1 MLKWWM
7 GFRQPMMDSDGGAG
21 NGGAGTG
28 GEGGDGGGQGGGDP
42 QKTYDEAYVKKLRD
56 EAAGHRTKVKDLEQ
70 KLAGASQE
78 TMAKVLKALGLEPD
92 PNKNYEQQL
101 ADANKKAQE
110 AEEKANQ
117 RLIKAEVKVISA
129 QLGIIDSDAALALMD
144 KGKVKVNDS
153 GDVEG
158 AKEALEALLKD
169 KPYLKGQPDNNKVGS
184 GSNPAGG
191 GGTKNNATSG
201 MNDFIRKMAGR

>member
-7 GFRQPMMDSDGGAG
+7 RFREPMMDSDGGT
-21 NGGAGTG
+21 GTG
-28 GEGGDGGGQGGGDP
+28 GGDGGTGGTGGGDGGGDP
-42 QKTYDEAYVKKLRD
+42 PPKTYDEAYVKRLRD
-56 EAAGHRTKVKDLEQ
+56 EAAGHRTKAKDLEQ

-117 RLIKAEVKVISA
+117 RLIKAEVKLISA
-129 QLGIIDSDAALALMD
+129 ELGIIDSDAALALMD

-169 KPYLKGQPDNNKVGS
+169 KPYLKGQPGNNQVGG
-184 GSNPAGG
+184 GSNPAVG
-191 GGTKNNATSG
+191 GGTKNNGTSG
-201 MNDFIRKMAGR
+201 MNDFIRRMAGR